1 MLRLEKLK
9 TKVND
14 TTIKDIRI
22 FFRLQKQNKAIKDRI
37 IIYIRNLIEPGNI
50 RNIFRFL
57 KKVIKDKILEILEI
71 YLSTKK
77 KKIIIN
83 QQE

>member
-14 TTIKDIRI
+14 TTIKDIRN

-50 RNIFRFL
+50 RNIFRF
-57 KKVIKDKILEILEI
+57 
-71 YLSTKK
+71 
-77 KKIIIN
+77 
-83 QQE
+83 